1 MGYKGAKIIMK
12 KFFIMLFAA
21 LAISLSANAETAFCA
36 PYESIEVTISKAGK
50 SVFLDNSVISHY
62 SVNPYKNSNMCAP
75 NMNWAT
81 CFDYCFSYNGKTY
94 YFNLQD

>member
-21 LAISLSANAETAFCA
+21 LAISLSANAITAYCA
-36 PYESIEVTISKAGK
+36 PYESIEVKIDHDAVKLNGT
-50 SVFLDNSVISHY
+50 VISHY

-75 NMNWAT
+75 DMNWAT

-94 YFNLQD
+94 FFNLQ